1 MKRILWGA
9 ALIVTA
15 SACKKPAEQPPEF
28 ELIPVE
34 RRDID
39 LTVSAAGAIQP
50 VLTVEVKSKASGE
63 IIGMH
68 VQSGADV
75 RAGQLL
81 AEVDQR
87 IPRNAVEQASANLDV
102 AQAQLNNAQMQ
113 VARADTLYKAQAIT
127 ETEYETARLA
137 FASATAGVVRARTE
151 LRAARDALGDTRLLA
166 PVSGTIIDK
175 YVELGTVISSPT
187 RDVGGG
193 TVILTMANL
202 DTVQLQ
208 AMVDE
213 TDIGKISTG
222 LPVRIT
228 VDAYPRR
235 PFQGTVLKIEPKA
248 QVRQNVTMFPVM
260 VNIANPGHLLKPGMN
275 AEFEVDV
282 GHRSN
287 VLAVPNAALRRD
299 DDIAAAAD
307 WLGLDKKVM
316 KRRLARGDAPRSAAD
331 GGTRT
336 ERVAAPPTPP
346 ASAAAPHPASG
357 GSAAEQKTGSSAGV
371 SLHDA
376 SGGESRV
383 TFVLRKGR
391 ATPVHVVVGLTDL
404 DYTEVLSGLS
414 EADTVLILPTAG
426 LVTELRKQQRKA
438 QTRSAGGL
446 PGLRQ

>member
-15 SACKKPAEQPPEF
+15 SACGKPAEQPAEY

-87 IPRNAVEQASANLDV
+87 IPRNVVEQASANLDV
-102 AQAQLNNAQMQ
+102 AQAQLSNAQMQ

-137 FASATAGVVRARTE
+137 LASATAGVVRARTE

-213 TDIGKISTG
+213 TDIGKISPG

-260 VNIANPGHLLKPGMN
+260 VNIVNPGHLLKPGMN

-287 VLAVPNAALRRD
+287 VLAVPNAALRHED
-299 DDIAAAAD
+299 DVAAAAD

-316 KRRLARGDAPRSAAD
+316 KRRLARGDAPRPAAD
-331 GGTRT
+331 GGTRA
-336 ERVAAPPTPP
+336 ERVATPPTPP
-346 ASAAAPHPASG
+346 APQPASG

-391 ATPVHVVVGLTDL
+391 AMPVHVVVGLTDL

-414 EADTVLILPTAG
+414 EGDTVLILPTAG
-426 LVTELRKQQRKA
+426 LVSELRKQQRKA
-438 QTRSAGGL
+438 QTRTAGGL